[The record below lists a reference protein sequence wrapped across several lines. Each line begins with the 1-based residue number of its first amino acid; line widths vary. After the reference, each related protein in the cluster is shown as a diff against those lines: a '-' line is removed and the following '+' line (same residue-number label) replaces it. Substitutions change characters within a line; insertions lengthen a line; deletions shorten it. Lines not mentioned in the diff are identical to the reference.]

1 MEEEERR
8 RKRGGGRE
16 EEEERRRK
24 RGGGREEDKFMHTKS
39 FVKSWRSTGLTMLA
53 SSDLS
58 CHLGITSD

>member
-1 MEEEERR
+1 M
-8 RKRGGGRE
+8 

-53 SSDLS
+53 SSDFS